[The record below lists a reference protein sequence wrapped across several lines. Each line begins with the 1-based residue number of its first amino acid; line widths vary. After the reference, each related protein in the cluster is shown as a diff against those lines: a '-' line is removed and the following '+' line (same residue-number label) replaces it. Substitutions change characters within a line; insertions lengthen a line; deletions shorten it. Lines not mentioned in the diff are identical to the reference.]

1 MFDVGDGVHELFAPY
16 EGGEMSLLAGL
27 IHAMM
32 EISHGDDV
40 HSWVSSTIRGP
51 RGVIVRPKNQQ
62 SPPRPEQ
69 PLELYEI
76 EGCPLCRKVREAM
89 TELDLSYISR
99 ACATGAESNRRAIE
113 ARGGRQQFP
122 YLVDPN
128 REQELYES
136 EDIMT
141 YLATTYGAGRLP
153 LAGVLAPVSTVN
165 AVAAS
170 MVRPRGGR
178 VRPGLENRE
187 RPPQLLVLYNI
198 EGSPFC
204 RKVREAL
211 HELNLDYK
219 TENVGKFSARR
230 PELVARG
237 GKMMVP
243 YLIDPNTKTEMYE
256 SDDIVAYLDATYGT
270 SPPI

>member
-1 MFDVGDGVHELFAPY
+1 
-16 EGGEMSLLAGL
+16 MSLLRGL

-40 HSWVSSTIRGP
+40 HSWVTSTIRGP
-51 RGVIVRPKNQQ
+51 RGVLVRPGNQQ
-62 SPPRPEQ
+62 NPPRPEQ
-69 PLELYEI
+69 SLELYEI
-76 EGCPLCRKVREAM
+76 EGCPYCRKVREVM

-99 ACATGAESNRRAIE
+99 GCAKGAESNQRAVE
-113 ARGGRQQFP
+113 ARAGGRQIP
-122 YLVDPN
+122 YLIDPN
-128 REQELYES
+128 TNRELHES
-136 EDIMT
+136 EAIMT

-153 LAGVLAPVSTVN
+153 LARVLAPVSTMNV
-165 AVAAS
+165 VAAS

-178 VRPGLENRE
+178 VRPGLEDRE
-187 RPPQLLVLYNI
+187 KPAELLVLYNI

-204 RKVREAL
+204 RKVREVL

-243 YLIDPNTKTEMYE
+243 YLIDPNTGTEMYE
-256 SDDIVAYLDATYGT
+256 SDDIVAYLDATYGAL
-270 SPPI
+270 PPM